1 MKKIEW
7 SDEFSVGVEEL
18 DQQHRHLVTLINKLI
33 DNQGASIS
41 SEITPRVLGG
51 LLNYVQQHFSLEE
64 ELMAKHD
71 FPGLE
76 DHRKHHMAF
85 TEALI
90 SIVDNPED
98 TPAEE
103 LLIYLDEWLR
113 SHILHDDQDFREF
126 FIEKGVACIT
136 TQP

>member
-1 MKKIEW
+1 MKRIEW

-18 DQQHRHLVTLINKLI
+18 DHQHKQLVNLINKLI
-33 DNQGASIS
+33 DNRGAPID
-41 SEITPRVLGG
+41 SETMPRVLGG

-76 DHRKHHMAF
+76 DHRKHHMGF

-90 SIVDNPED
+90 NMVNNSED
-98 TPAEE
+98 VSAEE
-103 LLIYLDEWLR
+103 LLVYLDEWLR
-113 SHILHDDQDFREF
+113 SHIIHDDQDYREF
-126 FIEKGVACIT
+126 FIEKGVV
-136 TQP
+136 

>member
-7 SDEFSVGVEEL
+7 SDEFSVGVDEL
-18 DQQHRHLVTLINKLI
+18 DQQHKLLVNLINKLI
-33 DNQGASIS
+33 DNHGVPIDP
-41 SEITPRVLGG
+41 ETVPRVLGG

-76 DHRKHHMAF
+76 DHRKHHQGF

-90 SIVDNPED
+90 NIGNNSED
-98 TPAEE
+98 LSAEE
-103 LLIYLDEWLR
+103 LLVYLDEWLR
-113 SHILHDDQDFREF
+113 SHIIHDDQDYREF
-126 FIEKGVACIT
+126 FIAKGVA
-136 TQP
+136 